1 MALSFPYTY
10 YACDCYDNNTATSAK
25 RASQLLA
32 EADEEDGTFDPRDPR
47 SNYALY
53 PLEHLLYCE
62 DCQQI
67 RCPRCV
73 IEETL
78 NWYCP
83 SCLFEVPSSVVK
95 SDGNR
100 CTRNCFNCPVC
111 TSSMTVSS
119 LENPDAPSATGGPYI
134 LACPYCHWSTVE
146 TGIEF
151 EKHTGVHAQLARIA
165 NGGKPIPTPKER
177 DKERERRKE
186 AQARQGQRDSR
197 SLLSP
202 SEDSPTSDVDKHTSP
217 PSRDDRF
224 SHLGAFYKSQIE
236 AHTPTNPF
244 SAHDL
249 NFSSPSAYSRIMNL
263 YSTAGAKKQKRG
275 KPTPMREAASE
286 LEGLSIYDT
295 ASDAAAIERI
305 KRDGWADTPSQTQK
319 LAQTDPD
326 VQFENELRPIPT
338 LLCTKRSKRCRSCRH
353 ILSKPES
360 KITSTRYKIKILAL
374 SHIPRLSIRA
384 LPGNATPSVPSTPGL
399 PSTPQAPFNYSNL
412 RSGIPTHFLLQLS
425 NPLFD
430 NIRVTLATPSTV
442 PGKAQTRVT
451 ILCPQFEVGANTDV
465 WDDALSTSAPST
477 ARGSAADGQ
486 IEAGK
491 IWDRGRNWTSVVI
504 EIVPGFLRPIVGFG
518 KDESEVEELDEDD
531 DLLEIPIFVRL
542 EFETEANAE
551 DRGLGDSRGS
561 KGEKER
567 REEAFW
573 TVVGAGRIADM

>member
-1 MALSFPYTY
+1 MAQAFPYTY
-10 YACDCYDNNTATSAK
+10 YACDCFDSTTTTTK

-32 EADEEDGTFDPRDPR
+32 GADEEDRNFDPRHPR

-111 TSSMTVSS
+111 VSPLTVNSI
-119 LENPDAPSATGGPYI
+119 ENPEAPSATGGPYI
-134 LACPYCHWSTVE
+134 LACPYCHWSTIE

-151 EKHTGVHAQLARIA
+151 EKHTGVYGQLARIA
-165 NGGKPIPTPKER
+165 NGGKAIPTQKER
-177 DKERERRKE
+177 DKDRERRKE
-186 AQARQGQRDSR
+186 LQARQRDSR
-197 SLLSP
+197 NLLSP
-202 SEDSPTSDVDKHTSP
+202 SEDSPTSDVSRQPST
-217 PSRDDRF
+217 PSRDDMF
-224 SHLGAFYKSQIE
+224 SNLGAFYKSQIE
-236 AHTPTNPF
+236 AQTPSNPF

-249 NFSSPSAYSRIMNL
+249 NFSSPSAYSRIMNM
-263 YSTAGAKKQKRG
+263 YSSVGAKKQKRG
-275 KPTPMREAASE
+275 KPSLMREAASE
-286 LEGLSIYDT
+286 LEGLFVHDVV
-295 ASDAAAIERI
+295 SDNAAIERI
-305 KRDGWADTPSQTQK
+305 KKDGWSTTLSPAQK
-319 LAQTDPD
+319 LAQTDPH
-326 VQFENELRPIPT
+326 VQFDDELRPVPT
-338 LLCTKRSKRCRSCRH
+338 LLCTKRSKRCRSCRQ
-353 ILSKPES
+353 IVSKPES

-384 LPGNATPSVPSTPGL
+384 LPNNATPSVPST
-399 PSTPQAPFNYSNL
+399 TPFNYTNL
-412 RSGIPTHFLLQLS
+412 RSGIPTHFILQLS

-430 NIRVTLATPSTV
+430 TIKVTLATPSTT
-442 PGKAQTRVT
+442 PGKVQSRVT

-465 WDDALSTSAPST
+465 WDDALSTSSSLPSA

-491 IWDRGRNWTSVVI
+491 VWDRGRNWTSVVI
-504 EIVPGFLRPIVGFG
+504 EVVPGFLRPIVGLG
-518 KDESEVEELDEDD
+518 QDVHAEPEELDEDD
-531 DLLEIPIFVRL
+531 DVLEIPIFVRL

-551 DRGLGDSRGS
+551 ERGLGDSRGS

-573 TVVGAGRIADM
+573 TVVGAGRIAVM